1 MGKPRFTEVSEEV
14 ATMFLKAQELIDR
27 LDSVQKAQPEY
38 SVSYNTKP
46 QETMLVSESGGQT
59 RNAHYQT
66 NNHLLDSDDVANK
79 GAISTNFSL
88 ESLRSKLNPHENPLE
103 GHLNTSGD

>member
-27 LDSVQKAQPEY
+27 LNSVQKGQPEY

-79 GAISTNFSL
+79 GATSTSFNL
-88 ESLRSKLNPHENPLE
+88 ESLRSKLNPHENPIE

>member
-1 MGKPRFTEVSEEV
+1 MGRPRFTEVSEEV
-14 ATMFLKAQELIDR
+14 ATMFLKAQELVDR
-27 LDSVQKAQPEY
+27 LDSIEKAQPEY
-38 SVSYNTKP
+38 GVTYNTKP

-79 GAISTNFSL
+79 GTTSSSVNL
-88 ESLRSKLNPHENPLE
+88 ENLRSKLNPHENPVE
-103 GHLNTSGD
+103 GHLTEG